1 MAETYKAVFTCPT
14 YDEREVWYVSSK
26 SAAELMLSRQIRN
39 PGGGG
44 IQAKYK
50 NVEYE
55 MTIEPVFVADGFSGY
70 DPRGIG

>member
-26 SAAELMLSRQIRN
+26 KAAEMMLSRQIRQ
-39 PGGGG
+39 PGGKG
-44 IQAKYK
+44 IQAKYEGVK
-50 NVEYE
+50 YD
-55 MTIEPVFVADGFSGY
+55 MTVEPVFVSDGFSGY